1 MFFSG
6 GIGSVCGS
14 FNVVAGSNFVK
25 GKALGVWGH
34 SQNKGPM
41 MRE

>member
-14 FNVVAGSNFVK
+14 FNVVAGCNFVK
-25 GKALGVWGH
+25 GKALEVAV
-34 SQNKGPM
+34 SQTKGPM
-41 MRE
+41 MRQ